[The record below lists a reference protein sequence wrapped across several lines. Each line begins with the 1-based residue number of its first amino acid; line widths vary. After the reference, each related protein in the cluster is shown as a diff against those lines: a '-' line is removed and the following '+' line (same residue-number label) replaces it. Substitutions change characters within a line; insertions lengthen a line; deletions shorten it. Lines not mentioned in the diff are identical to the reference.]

1 MPEIAN
7 VASSDI
13 YKSAETPKGMSL
25 ADMLNLSKSSY
36 ELQKLKEL
44 YPSMISEQQA
54 RAKTA
59 VIGSE
64 VAEAIK
70 TPTISKAQ
78 SEAERLAIEAQKVG
92 VNLNMYHGNLTKSIL
107 GAYATDPDFING
119 NKDKMIEKIKLTQDY
134 LSKHGIQDKANLA
147 DQMIDL
153 AKTDPSK
160 LLTLFGNMRMSQMTP
175 TEQQN
180 VLGGQQTVQGQ
191 DISGNPTISER
202 DPNTG
207 QIVQKPL
214 PVSGTSP
221 INMRIAP
228 TENAKTV
235 ENMQTQRTE
244 AQDIASVASNA
255 LTNIDTVLKYLPLAA
270 TGKGGETIAGLQS
283 VFGNLAGSTAEEK
296 AAAARDIIQK
306 NITDLG
312 LQKNAALGGKYA
324 ASLNG
329 AMESLANA
337 GKNPTAIYK
346 AMQQLKPLI
355 EHSKNYSVGLENTI
369 NKYGSVQV
377 KRLYDSAMVNAFDP
391 LAINLYDAYKSN
403 NEKDFK
409 ELTAGLSESKKVEL
423 GQKMAKYNKLING
436 NLE

>member
-1 MPEIAN
+1 MAEIQKADT
-7 VASSDI
+7 SI
-13 YKSAETPKGMSL
+13 YGNLNTQKPMTL

-36 ELQKLKEL
+36 ELQKLQEL
-44 YPSMISEQQA
+44 YPSMIAEQQA
-54 RAKTA
+54 KSEAAQVGARVAKAT
-59 VIGSE
+59 E
-64 VAEAIK
+64 F
-70 TPTISKAQ
+70 PTISKAE
-78 SEAERLAIEAQKVG
+78 SEATRLQNEAQKSG
-92 VNLNMYHGNLTKSIL
+92 LDLNMYHGNLTKNIL
-107 GAYATDPDFING
+107 GAYATDPDFVNG

-134 LSKHGIQDKANLA
+134 LSKHGVQDKAGLA
-147 DQMIDL
+147 DQLIEL
-153 AKTDPSK
+153 TKTDPSK
-160 LLTLFGNMRMSQMTP
+160 VLSVFGNMRMSQMTP
-175 TEQQN
+175 TEKQT
-180 VLGGQQTVQGQ
+180 VVGGQQTVQGQ
-191 DISGNPTISER
+191 DISGNPTIMSR

-207 QIVQKPL
+207 QIVQQPL
-214 PVSGTSP
+214 PIAGGQP
-221 INMRIAP
+221 ANMRIAP
-228 TENAKTV
+228 TENVKTV

-244 AQDIASVASNA
+244 AQEIASVASNA

-337 GKNPTAIYK
+337 SKNPTAIYK

-355 EHSKNYSVGLENTI
+355 EHSRNYSTGLENTI
-369 NKYGSVQV
+369 NKYGSIQV
-377 KRLYDSAMVNAFDP
+377 KRLYDTAMVNAFDP

-409 ELTAGLSESKKVEL
+409 ELTSGLSESKKLEL